1 MIHLDV
7 IAEIKPEKKTEF
19 ILTINQIIDELKK
32 NILNNNVKTTLI
44 GEKENLFNARFSLPK
59 ENDYE
64 KFCISEEYAALTGS
78 LKILCKSYSIE
89 STKSVNNHN
98 ILIAKE
104 SK

>member
-32 NILNNNVKTTLI
+32 NILTNNVKTSLV
-44 GEKENLFNARFSLPK
+44 GEKENLFNARFSLQK
-59 ENDYE
+59 ENDYD

-89 STKSVNNHN
+89 STKSVNKHN